1 MENLRCLKY
10 KGSCLP
16 QSTRRRQEGQ
26 GKVRKFQSY
35 LLHVLLDGNAKI
47 ARFVDQTLLQ
57 PNERLYTALT
67 FHPNSISSGRQEQQ
81 MTKADEKKIR
91 AVVQDELL
99 GIISDA
105 QESLGMKKDPTGMGR
120 RALEG
125 LADLI
130 RERQSTQTDE

>member
-1 MENLRCLKY
+1 
-10 KGSCLP
+10 
-16 QSTRRRQEGQ
+16 
-26 GKVRKFQSY
+26 
-35 LLHVLLDGNAKI
+35 
-47 ARFVDQTLLQ
+47 
-57 PNERLYTALT
+57 
-67 FHPNSISSGRQEQQ
+67 

-91 AVVQDELL
+91 SIVRDELL

-130 RERQSTQTDE
+130 RERKSAQTDE

>member
-1 MENLRCLKY
+1 
-10 KGSCLP
+10 
-16 QSTRRRQEGQ
+16 
-26 GKVRKFQSY
+26 
-35 LLHVLLDGNAKI
+35 
-47 ARFVDQTLLQ
+47 
-57 PNERLYTALT
+57 
-67 FHPNSISSGRQEQQ
+67 

-91 AVVQDELL
+91 SIVQDELL

-130 RERQSTQTDE
+130 RERRAVQTDE